1 MTLEWLRRRM
11 PKFDEELRT
20 YLFTAEPIT
29 QIEDA
34 EGESGEPASEA
45 IGSDDLGLRRLKN

>member
-1 MTLEWLRRRM
+1 M

-29 QIEDA
+29 QIEDTA
-34 EGESGEPASEA
+34 EGEPEEPASQTV
-45 IGSDDLGLRRLKN
+45 GGDDLGLRTLKN